1 MKRLVGLFIASAAL
15 VLPAGAAG
23 ALGSAPAPQ
32 EYRPECEQGY
42 QAFKPFWDA
51 VLPPGKSVF
60 GPMEQAL
67 CGEQKYTPTAR

>member
-1 MKRLVGLFIASAAL
+1 
-15 VLPAGAAG
+15 
-23 ALGSAPAPQ
+23 LGSAPAPQ